1 MIQLNILHIKFLKF
15 SSKLQLTSQTFPFHT
30 SALPHDYGNTW
41 IKVGDEI
48 QRNTYTKVNISDFFV
63 GENWKIHPEWVYCRY
78 HYLEGHE
85 FQTPEQ
91 ELREF
96 LRKIVEKDWKW
107 SQQYEPD
114 PAADKKR
121 DTSECEYWT
130 TSFF

>member
-1 MIQLNILHIKFLKF
+1 MKIFLHFKFLKTSINSNKTF
-15 SSKLQLTSQTFPFHT
+15 SFHT

-85 FQTPEQ
+85 FLTPQQ

-114 PAADKKR
+114 AMGDKER
-121 DTSECEYWT
+121 DINECEY
-130 TSFF
+130 